1 MVVLKQRTW
10 SGELKSL
17 FVTQINTLLSSW
29 VMSGDVRSAIR
40 VLCTDLIDDYIALGC
55 HLIGKWDYDEETEE
69 YTNEGVNQLFHYIIS
84 KYKPY
89 ILVFNSE
96 YTKLAENTTRT
107 HTGSNDGVSR
117 SASENSPI
125 TAQPITSAPTEA
137 SEWNLMNPDVKGGSQ
152 FNRHFADS
160 ENVIDPLVQ
169 KRILEFNVGELNLT
183 MIGRRIIQSLTEEY
197 RTVY

>member
-1 MVVLKQRTW
+1 MVALKQRTW
-10 SGELKSL
+10 SSELKAL
-17 FVTQINTLLSSW
+17 FNSQINQLLNLW
-29 VMSGDVRSAIR
+29 DVNADVNTAIKKI
-40 VLCTDLIDDYIALGC
+40 CSDLIDDYTSLGC
-55 HLIGKWDYDEETEE
+55 HLIGKWDYDEETAE
-69 YTNEGVNQLFHYIIS
+69 YTNEGINQLFHYLIS

-89 ILVFNSE
+89 LLVFTSE
-96 YTKLAENTTRT
+96 YTKLVENTTRS

-137 SEWNLMNPDVKGGSQ
+137 SEWTLNNPDVKGGSQ
-152 FNRHFADS
+152 YNRHFSDS

>member
-10 SGELKSL
+10 SSELKQL
-17 FVTQINTLLSSW
+17 FNSQINQLLQLWGVNS
-29 VMSGDVRSAIR
+29 DVQTAIKKI
-40 VLCTDLIDDYIALGC
+40 CYDLIDDYTSLGC

-69 YTNEGVNQLFHYIIS
+69 YTNEGVSQLFHYIIS

-89 ILVFNSE
+89 LLVFTSE
-96 YTKLAENTTRT
+96 YTKLAENTTRS

-137 SEWNLMNPDVKGGSQ
+137 SEWTLMNPDVKGGSQ
-152 FNRHFADS
+152 YNRHFADS
-160 ENVIDPLVQ
+160 ESVIDPLVQ
-169 KRILEFNVGELNLT
+169 KRVLEFNVGELNLT

>member
-10 SGELKSL
+10 SSELKQL
-17 FVTQINTLLSSW
+17 FNSQINQLLQLWNVNS
-29 VMSGDVRSAIR
+29 DVQTAIKKI
-40 VLCTDLIDDYIALGC
+40 CDDLIDDYTSLGC

-69 YTNEGVNQLFHYIIS
+69 YTNEGVSQLFHYIIS

-89 ILVFNSE
+89 LLVFTSE
-96 YTKLAENTTRT
+96 YTKLSEQMIRT
-107 HTGSNDGVSR
+107 HSGT
-117 SASENSPI
+117 NSGNSKG
-125 TAQPITSAPTEA
+125 AREDSPITSASITTAPSGA
-137 SEWNLMNPDVKGGSQ
+137 SAWNLDNPSSKSGSQ
-152 FNRHFADS
+152 YNQTHS
-160 ENVIDPLVQ
+160 NTENTTDPLVQ

>member
-10 SGELKSL
+10 SSDLRQRFS
-17 FVTQINTLLSSW
+17 TQFNQMLQSW
-29 VMSGDVRSAIR
+29 GVNSDVQTAIKKI
-40 VLCTDLIDDYIALGC
+40 CFELIDDYAILDC

-69 YTNEGVNQLFHYIIS
+69 YTNEGVSQLFHYIIS

-96 YTKLAENTTRT
+96 YAKLAEQLTRT
-107 HTGSNDGVSR
+107 HSGSNSGNSK
-117 SASENSPI
+117 SASESSPI
-125 TAQPITSAPTEA
+125 TAASITSAPSGA
-137 SEWNLMNPDVKGGSQ
+137 SDWGLDSPSMKSGSQ
-152 FNRHFADS
+152 YNQTHS
-160 ENVIDPLVQ
+160 NTESIIDPLVQ

-197 RTVY
+197 NTVY